1 MTISIRR
8 SPRASRLLLRTAV
21 EHGTA
26 GGAEVATVMGHAR
39 PDTAN
44 VRDVLLAEPD
54 RVRFA
59 GRALPRGPFLRGG
72 GPRPEREREAQERR
86 SGYDRPEVWLGGTNV
101 HYRSSIWLSW
111 YLLLKRRPRQ
121 AASPCSRRWSA
132 SPIEPRNDIRA
143 SSRFRSSPIPRNR
156 PPSRDGSG
164 RSRIVHLDRLA
175 SRRPS
180 CAQSRWSCAKCGAVK
195 PPPWPNSA

>member
-1 MTISIRR
+1 MNVESNFPFISARHRLHLGLWASRRDLFLSRCTPPEHRSCIMEGEASPAMTISIRR

-26 GGAEVATVMGHAR
+26 GGAKVATVMGHAR

-72 GPRPEREREAQERR
+72 GPRPERERETQERR
-86 SGYDRPEVWLGGTNV
+86 SDYDRPEVWLGGTNV
-101 HYRSSIWLSW
+101 HYRPSIWLSR

-121 AASPCSRRWSA
+121 AASPCSRR
-132 SPIEPRNDIRA
+132 
-143 SSRFRSSPIPRNR
+143 
-156 PPSRDGSG
+156 
-164 RSRIVHLDRLA
+164 
-175 SRRPS
+175 
-180 CAQSRWSCAKCGAVK
+180 
-195 PPPWPNSA
+195 